1 MKIAIIGGGNGGYAA
16 AADLTNNGHE
26 IYFWQRSKDS
36 SKALI
41 KNKNIILMQDQKGKK
56 RIKIYKICNTI
67 STAVKNSEV
76 IIILLPAFAQKD
88 LAKKIKPHIPV
99 SYTHLTLPTNREV

>member
-36 SKALI
+36 SKALS
-41 KNKNIILMQDQKGKK
+41 KNKNIILMQDQKV
-56 RIKIYKICNTI
+56 KI
-67 STAVKNSEV
+67 E
-76 IIILLPAFAQKD
+76 
-88 LAKKIKPHIPV
+88 
-99 SYTHLTLPTNREV
+99 

>member
-41 KNKNIILMQDQKGKK
+41 KNTSMDAKEIAVESLNIAADICIYTNHNII
-56 RIKIYKICNTI
+56 
-67 STAVKNSEV
+67 SE
-76 IIILLPAFAQKD
+76 IIEF
-88 LAKKIKPHIPV
+88 
-99 SYTHLTLPTNREV
+99 

>member
-36 SKALI
+36 CSLRYCI
-41 KNKNIILMQDQKGKK
+41 FLEFG
-56 RIKIYKICNTI
+56 
-67 STAVKNSEV
+67 
-76 IIILLPAFAQKD
+76 L
-88 LAKKIKPHIPV
+88 
-99 SYTHLTLPTNREV
+99 

>member
-41 KNKNIILMQDQKGKK
+41 TTDN
-56 RIKIYKICNTI
+56 
-67 STAVKNSEV
+67 
-76 IIILLPAFAQKD
+76 
-88 LAKKIKPHIPV
+88 
-99 SYTHLTLPTNREV
+99 

>member
-26 IYFWQRSKDS
+26 IYFWQRSKISRDS
-36 SKALI
+36 LI

-56 RIKIYKICNTI
+56 RIKIHRICNTI
-67 STAVKNSEV
+67 NTAIRNSEI
-76 IIILLPAFAQKD
+76 IIILLPAFTQNY
-88 LAKKIKPHIPV
+88 LAKKIAV
-99 SYTHLTLPTNREV
+99 LG